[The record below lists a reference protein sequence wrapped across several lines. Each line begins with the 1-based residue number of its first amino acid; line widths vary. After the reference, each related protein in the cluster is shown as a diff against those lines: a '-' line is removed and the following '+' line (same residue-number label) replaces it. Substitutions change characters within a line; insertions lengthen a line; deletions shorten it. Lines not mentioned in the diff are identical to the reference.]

1 MRALGI
7 SDLPP
12 AKTGRVEV
20 LIKYLSKALTGKRY
34 HIKSQ
39 VCAFVI
45 SAPILILVLDCFIN
59 QRQGGYCDI
68 DTRLY

>member
-12 AKTGRVEV
+12 AMETGRVEV
-20 LIKYLSKALTGKRY
+20 LLKFLSKALTGKRY

-39 VCAFVI
+39 VCAFVTGG
-45 SAPILILVLDCFIN
+45 PILILV
-59 QRQGGYCDI
+59 
-68 DTRLY
+68 